1 MRAAV
6 LHRLHAPFVIEDVTL
21 AEPAA
26 GEVMV
31 RMAASGVCRSDHH
44 LVTGV
49 TPHPMPVVCG
59 HEGSGV
65 VDTVGA
71 GVTRVAPGDHVVL
84 SWAPSCGSCFYCTHG
99 VPAQCDT
106 FLEPVW
112 NGTMID
118 GTTRLALAS
127 VGAAPVPVY
136 HYAALASFAEAVV
149 VPESCCV
156 RIPSDVPLEAAALV
170 GCCVATGVGA
180 VLNRGRVQQDET
192 VAVFGC
198 GGVGISIIQ
207 GALLSGA
214 GRVIAVDVDA
224 ARRELA
230 MRFGATDVLD
240 ASASD
245 PVETIRAMTDGR
257 GADVTFEA
265 IGRPDVMAQA
275 LEAARRGG
283 RVVLVGLGGAGE
295 YLELGADTFTRS
307 DKLLMGAYYGG
318 CDPAR
323 DMPKLLDLYRAGR
336 LKLDEMIGR
345 RRPLDE
351 INEAFADLEAGE
363 ILRTLI
369 VF

>member
-1 MRAAV
+1 LKAAV
-6 LHRLHAPFVIEDVTL
+6 LHRPNTPFAVEDVNL
-21 AEPAA
+21 AAPKA
-26 GEVMV
+26 GEVRV
-31 RMAASGVCRSDHH
+31 RMAAAGVCRSDHH

-65 VDTVGA
+65 VETVGD

-84 SWAPSCGSCFYCTHG
+84 SWAPACGSCFFCTHG
-99 VPAQCDT
+99 LPAQCDT
-106 FLEPVW
+106 YIEPVW
-112 NGTMID
+112 NGTLID
-118 GTTRLALAS
+118 GTTRLS
-127 VGAAPVPVY
+127 MDSGSGGPTPVY
-136 HYAALASFAEAVV
+136 HYTALASFAEATV

-156 RIPSDVPLEAAALV
+156 RIPPDVPLEAAALV

-180 VLNRGRVQQDET
+180 VLNRARVQRDET

-207 GALLSGA
+207 GAVLSGA
-214 GRVIAVDVDA
+214 ARVIGVDRSA
-224 ARRELA
+224 ARLDLA
-230 MRFGATDVLD
+230 PRFGATDVID

-245 PVETIRAMTDGR
+245 PVEEIRAMTEGR

-265 IGRPDVMAQA
+265 IGRTDVMTQA

-283 RVVLVGLGGAGE
+283 RVVLVGLGAEKEHLRLGAGS
-295 YLELGADTFTRS
+295 FTRS

-323 DMPKLLDLYRAGR
+323 DMPRLLDLYRAGR
-336 LKLDEMIGR
+336 LKLDEMVGR
-345 RRPLDE
+345 RRPIEE
-351 INEAFADLEAGE
+351 INEAFADLETGG